1 MRCKCVVVV
10 VVVVVVIVVVGC
22 GGVGVSGSNCRM
34 GEVGSTL
41 FAKASFLL
49 CRRDYLR

>member
-1 MRCKCVVVV
+1 MSGECVS
-10 VVVVVVIVVVGC
+10 
-22 GGVGVSGSNCRM
+22 GGGGGGGVSGGNCRM

-41 FAKASFLL
+41 FAKANLLL